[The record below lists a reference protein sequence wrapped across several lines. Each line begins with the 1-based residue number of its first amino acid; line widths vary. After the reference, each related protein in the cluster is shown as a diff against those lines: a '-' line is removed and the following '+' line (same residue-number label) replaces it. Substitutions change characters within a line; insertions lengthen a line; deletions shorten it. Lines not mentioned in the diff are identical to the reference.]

1 MLSLGA
7 DTAYDEGQMKIGRRL
22 AIKLLNASKF
32 VLNLGATE
40 KSVIT
45 SQSQGQVLT
54 NALDRSLL
62 VRLAYLIE
70 EATAAFEKY
79 EYARALQIAESFF
92 WSFTDDFVE
101 LIKDRAYGAR
111 GETEQ
116 ASVLAALATT
126 LDALL
131 RLFAPFLPFVTEEIW
146 SWWRAGSV
154 HRASWPQALPVL
166 EGALLAEYAANNS
179 TAGISAQ
186 WVLADVNP
194 AQIENLKQV
203 LPDVAEALGG
213 LRKAKSDAKVKQRTE
228 VESATIAASQEQLE
242 RIQSGLEDLRAAG
255 NAREVSLVPSEG
267 EFEVR
272 DVVLVVEEAAE

>member
-1 MLSLGA
+1 M
-7 DTAYDEGQMKIGRRL
+7 
-22 AIKLLNASKF
+22 
-32 VLNLGATE
+32 
-40 KSVIT
+40 
-45 SQSQGQVLT
+45 
-54 NALDRSLL
+54 
-62 VRLAYLIE
+62 
-70 EATAAFEKY
+70 
-79 EYARALQIAESFF
+79 
-92 WSFTDDFVE
+92 E

-166 EGALLAEYAANNS
+166 EGALLAEYAANNP
-179 TAGISAQ
+179 TDGISAQ

-267 EFEVR
+267 ELEVR
-272 DVVLVVEEAAE
+272 DVVLVVGEAAE

>member
-1 MLSLGA
+1 
-7 DTAYDEGQMKIGRRL
+7 MKIGRRL

-45 SQSQGQVLT
+45 SQAQGRVLT

-62 VRLAYLIE
+62 VRLAYLVE
-70 EATAAFEKY
+70 AATAAFEKY

-101 LIKDRAYGAR
+101 LIKDRAYGTR

-166 EGALLAEYAANNS
+166 EGALLAEYAANNP

-186 WVLADVNP
+186 WVLADVTP

-267 EFEVR
+267 ELEVR

>member
-1 MLSLGA
+1 M
-7 DTAYDEGQMKIGRRL
+7 Q
-22 AIKLLNASKF
+22 
-32 VLNLGATE
+32 
-40 KSVIT
+40 
-45 SQSQGQVLT
+45 Q
-54 NALDRSLL
+54 
-62 VRLAYLIE
+62 
-70 EATAAFEKY
+70 
-79 EYARALQIAESFF
+79 
-92 WSFTDDFVE
+92 
-101 LIKDRAYGAR
+101 
-111 GETEQ
+111 
-116 ASVLAALATT
+116 
-126 LDALL
+126 
-131 RLFAPFLPFVTEEIW
+131 
-146 SWWRAGSV
+146 
-154 HRASWPQALPVL
+154 
-166 EGALLAEYAANNS
+166 NNP

-267 EFEVR
+267 ELEVR

>member
-1 MLSLGA
+1 MGA

-154 HRASWPQALPVL
+154 HRAPWPQALPVL
-166 EGALLAEYAANNS
+166 EGALLAEYAANNP

-267 EFEVR
+267 ELEVR

>member
-1 MLSLGA
+1 MGA

-40 KSVIT
+40 NSVIT

-166 EGALLAEYAANNS
+166 EGALLAEYAANNP

-267 EFEVR
+267 ELEVR